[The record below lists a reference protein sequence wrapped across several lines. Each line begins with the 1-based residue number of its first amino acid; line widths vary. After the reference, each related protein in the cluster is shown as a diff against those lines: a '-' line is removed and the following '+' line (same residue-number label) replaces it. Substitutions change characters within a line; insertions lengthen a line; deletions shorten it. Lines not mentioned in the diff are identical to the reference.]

1 MHTRHVVV
9 IALISMCSG
18 CAIDAAPAKP
28 AAVLGTSSAA
38 SPISPTSNWNGPSFK
53 RMTIMVANLDRTVR
67 LWRDILGFEVVVNPT
82 SGADSYSYPVF
93 NIARNASIRYAI
105 VSAGPD
111 QQRTFAFAE
120 VKGQAVPVPQ
130 SPRVAAAV
138 INANGRLAEIIQLAT
153 AEGMQVVP
161 ATVLRSATNGV
172 GVEQAFV
179 DLDGHLI
186 VLYEFPKTGAET
198 NR

>member
-1 MHTRHVVV
+1 MRTHHFIV
-9 IALISMCSG
+9 IALVCVCAG
-18 CAIDAAPAKP
+18 CAVVVAPTQP
-28 AAVLGTSSAA
+28 AASKSTATPANS
-38 SPISPTSNWNGPSFK
+38 WNGPSFK
-53 RMTIMVANLDRTVR
+53 RMTIMVSNLDRTVR
-67 LWRDILGFEVVVNPT
+67 LWRDILGFEVVVNAT
-82 SGADSYSYPVF
+82 SGPDSYSYPVF

-120 VKGQAVPVPQ
+120 VKGQPVQVPQ

-138 INANGRLAEIIQLAT
+138 INANGRLAEIIKLVA

-172 GVEQAFV
+172 GIEQAFV

-186 VLYEFPKTGAET
+186 VLYEFPKPGHGV
-198 NR
+198 RP

>member
-18 CAIDAAPAKP
+18 CAIDIAPAKS
-28 AAVLGTSSAA
+28 AAATGASSAA

-172 GVEQAFV
+172 GVEQAFI